1 MEKVVIELTRQGV
14 EDYLRFSFLKPTPEV
29 VTAILEA
36 INNAVQDGD
45 SFGIIESVLWEGR
58 IPEMLESL

>member
-29 VTAILEA
+29 VTAILQA
-36 INNAVQDGD
+36 INKAVQEGD

-58 IPEMLESL
+58 IPSMLESL